1 MGPTMTLQEIIG
13 IIEDNRSNI
22 RKFGVR
28 RIGVFG
34 SYTRDEQKPVSD
46 LDLIV
51 EFEHKTFDNYM
62 DLKLFLEGL
71 LGLNVDLVTAESI
84 KPRLRRSI
92 SESAVYV

>member
-1 MGPTMTLQEIIG
+1 MTLEEIIG

-22 RKFGVR
+22 KKFGVR

-46 LDLIV
+46 VDLIV